1 MSLPRRRFSFLLS
14 GLLSGLLIGWLG
26 LAPLLASAATPE
38 ARNLSVEFRQISADD
53 TSGGVSYSAGSA
65 RDTPQW
71 EPQALLVRNGEKAAF
86 RLHDAIPMQWLQ
98 SVGTQTNA
106 NGVASSP
113 ANAASAASNGASMTQ
128 ALAWFDAGQSMAV
141 QVNWSRGKAYASVQ
155 IEVQREDVGS
165 RQGNEL
171 PRQQRAHVSTTVLA
185 PLAEWVTIASSGKA
199 ASSAGVYRSDNSTQ
213 QQRLLQLR
221 VMLP

>member
-1 MSLPRRRFSFLLS
+1 MFLPRRRFSF
-14 GLLSGLLIGWLG
+14 LLSGLLIGWLG

>member
-1 MSLPRRRFSFLLS
+1 MSLPRRRFSF
-14 GLLSGLLIGWLG
+14 LLSGLLIGWLG